1 MKLFVFAIVGGAI
14 TLFAQSQNANSGA
27 TGGFSVPTLGFVS
40 SQAPAQLQPI
50 LGIPGSARLGSKLSL
65 PSTVTQIH
73 IAPGHAYALVQQ
85 GPSNPVSMVL
95 LQGITAQTQNLLL
108 TPIAGAIGQVDLVA
122 FSPVGSSAA
131 LYSRQRNELQVL
143 TGLPRWPRLYLKV
156 SNIAILTAPQK
167 LAVSDDARV
176 VLISDAAGTV
186 YSVSQS
192 GVPLVVH
199 HSPDISALAFVT
211 QSHDSVICDRSLN
224 TISFLRDST
233 ATPVALGPAMHDTCQ
248 PEGAASTEDGKTIL
262 LACPAQRAVLSLDRT
277 SGLTRVYNVAT
288 SPSALERADMRDVFL
303 ISPSESGTYWL
314 FVWQPEGPMVFFV
327 GAARDA
333 TQGSAN

>member
-14 TLFAQSQNANSGA
+14 TLFAQSQNANSRI

-40 SQAPAQLQPI
+40 GQAPAQLQPI
-50 LGIPGSARLGSKLSL
+50 LGIPGSARLGSTLSL

-108 TPIAGAIGQVDLVA
+108 TPIAGAIGQVDLLA

-131 LYSRQRNELQVL
+131 LYSRQTNELQVL
-143 TGLPRWPRLYLKV
+143 TGLPRSPRLYLKASSV
-156 SNIAILTAPQK
+156 AIPTAPQK

-176 VLISDAAGTV
+176 VLISDSAGTV

-192 GVPLVVH
+192 GVPLAVH

-233 ATPVALGPAMHDTCQ
+233 ATPVALGPATHDTCQ
-248 PEGAASTEDGKTIL
+248 PEGA
-262 LACPAQRAVLSLDRT
+262 
-277 SGLTRVYNVAT
+277 
-288 SPSALERADMRDVFL
+288 
-303 ISPSESGTYWL
+303 
-314 FVWQPEGPMVFFV
+314 
-327 GAARDA
+327 
-333 TQGSAN
+333 